1 MKRYFFVLVFI
12 LSAALAKSEA
22 PKQSRQVFV
31 SVNGSDSNS
40 GTLRAPY
47 KSLSKALSICQGLKG
62 LDTRILL
69 RDGTY
74 YLDKTILLNSHD
86 MKCRSLKMESYAQE
100 KVVISAGRKL
110 DLNWE
115 PFRDGIY
122 KAKVPAGI
130 TFERLY
136 INGGVQQMAR
146 YPNYDPKARVFN
158 GTASDAIDQKRVK
171 SWKNPVGGYVHALHA
186 GEWGSWDYLIT
197 GKDEN
202 GKLTLRG
209 GWQNNRP
216 SEMHKEYRFVENIM
230 EELDYPGEWYLD
242 KKNETLFYYPDRS
255 VDLKTAGVQVS
266 HLKNSIELKG
276 SLSQPVRNVELKG
289 LTFEHNE
296 RTFMDTK
303 EPLLRS
309 DWTIYRGGAVLFDGT
324 ANCKITDCSFTGL
337 GGNAIMLS
345 NYNLKDSITGCY
357 VAHIGASAICFV
369 GNKSAVRSPL
379 FNYNESL
386 TYDKI
391 DKIPGALNYD
401 YPQDCVV
408 ANNLFHHLGEIEK
421 QATGVEI
428 DISSSITVS
437 HNSIYHTPRAGIN
450 IGDGCWGGHVIAFN
464 DVFNTVQET
473 GDHGAF
479 NSWGRDRFW
488 NPDRRYMDSI
498 VKAHPELILL
508 DARKPVLIHNNRFR
522 CDHGWDIDLD
532 DGSSN
537 YHIYNNVCLN
547 GGLKLREGFFRIVEN
562 NIIINNSFHPHVW
575 FENSGDVFERNIVT
589 KNYFPI
595 QIKDWGKRI
604 DYNVFFNASDLH
616 LARNSGT
623 DKHSIAG
630 DVRFK
635 NADKGDY
642 TLMPNSPALAVGFK
656 NIPMNQFGVQKA
668 SLKKIALQPEI
679 SPLLRMSGA
688 ADGFAVVPFLGGEI
702 KSVNGLG
709 DRSVYGLPDE
719 RGVIIIRAGKNS
731 LLSQS
736 GLQDKDVIRAA
747 AGKEMVTVQD
757 LQEVVEL
764 QKRKSSVVIEIM
776 RNQKVKELV
785 LKLK

>member
-1 MKRYFFVLVFI
+1 MVRYFLVFVFI
-12 LSAALAKSEA
+12 LSAAWAKSEA
-22 PKQSRQVFV
+22 PKQLKEVFV
-31 SVNGSDSNS
+31 SVNGSDHNS
-40 GTLRAPY
+40 GTIQSPY
-47 KSLSKALSICQGLKG
+47 HSLFKALSVCQDFKG
-62 LDTRILL
+62 TDVRVLL
-69 RDGTY
+69 RSGTY
-74 YLDKTILLNSHD
+74 YLDKTILLNSKD
-86 MKCRSLKMESYAQE
+86 MKCRSLKVESYAQE

-110 DLNWE
+110 DLIWK

-122 KAKVPAGI
+122 QAKVPEGI
-130 TFERLY
+130 VFERLY
-136 INGGVQQMAR
+136 INGMVQQMAR

-158 GTASDAIDQKRVK
+158 GTASDAIDAKRVQG
-171 SWKNPVGGYVHALHA
+171 WKNPTGGYVHALHA

-202 GKLTLRG
+202 GKLSLEG

-216 SEMHKEYRFVENIM
+216 SEMHKQYRFVENIM

-242 KKNETLFYYPDRS
+242 RKSETLFYYPGGN
-255 VDLKTAGVQVS
+255 VNLKTALVQVS
-266 HLKNSIELKG
+266 NLKNSIELKG
-276 SLSQPVRNVELKG
+276 SLSQPVQNVELKG

-296 RTFMDTK
+296 RSFMDTK

-324 ANCKITDCSFTGL
+324 ANCKITNCSFTGL

-345 NYNLKDSITGCY
+345 NYNLRDSVTGCY
-357 VAHIGASAICFV
+357 VAHTGASAVCFV

-391 DKIPGALNYD
+391 DKTPGPLNQD

-408 ANNLFHHLGEIEK
+408 ENNLFHHLGEIEK

-437 HNSIYHTPRAGIN
+437 HNSIYNTPRAGIN

-488 NPDRRYMDSI
+488 NPDRGYMDSI
-498 VKAHPELILL
+498 VKVHPELILL
-508 DARKPVLIHNNRFR
+508 DARKPVLIHNNRLR

-547 GGLKLREGFFRIVEN
+547 GGLKLREGFYRVVQN

-595 QIKDWGKRI
+595 RIKDWGKRI
-604 DYNVFFNASDLH
+604 DYNVFFNAADLG
-616 LARNSGT
+616 LAQNSGT
-623 DKHSIAG
+623 DRHSVSG

-668 SLKKIALQPEI
+668 SLKKIALRPEI
-679 SPLLRMSGA
+679 SPLLQTSGS
-688 ADGFAVVPFLGGEI
+688 ADAFAVVPFLGGEI

-719 RGVIIIRAGKNS
+719 NGVIIIRAGKNS

-747 AGKEMVTVQD
+747 AGKDMITVQD
-757 LQEVVEL
+757 LQEIVES
-764 QKRKSSVVIEIM
+764 QKRKPSIAIEIM
-776 RNQKVKELV
+776 RNQKLKELI

>member
-1 MKRYFFVLVFI
+1 MVRYFLVLVFV
-12 LSAALAKSEA
+12 LSAIWAKAEV
-22 PKQSRQVFV
+22 PKQLKEVFV
-31 SVNGSDSNS
+31 SVNGSDQNS
-40 GTLRAPY
+40 GTIRSPY
-47 KSLSKALSICQGLKG
+47 NSLSKALSACQGLKG
-62 LDTRILL
+62 MDVRILL
-69 RDGTY
+69 RSGTY
-74 YLDKTILLNSHD
+74 YLDKTILLNSKD

-122 KAKVPAGI
+122 QTKVPAGMV
-130 TFERLY
+130 FERLY
-136 INGGVQQMAR
+136 INGIVQQMAR
-146 YPNYDPKARVFN
+146 YPNYDPKVRVFN
-158 GTASDAIDQKRVK
+158 GTASDAIDSKRVQG
-171 SWKNPVGGYVHALHA
+171 WKNPTGGYVHALHA

-202 GKLTLRG
+202 GKLSLEG

-216 SEMHKEYRFVENIM
+216 SEMHKQYRFVENIM

-242 KKNETLFYYPDRS
+242 RKNETLFYYPGGN
-255 VDLKTAGVQVS
+255 VNLKTVLVQVS

-296 RTFMDTK
+296 RSFMDTK

-324 ANCKITDCSFTGL
+324 TNCKITNCSFTGL
-337 GGNAIMLS
+337 GGNAIMFS
-345 NYNLKDSITGCY
+345 NYNLKDSVTGCY
-357 VAHIGASAICFV
+357 VAHIGASAVCFV

-391 DKIPGALNYD
+391 DKTPGPLNND

-408 ANNLFHHLGEIEK
+408 DNNLFHHLGEIEK

-437 HNSIYHTPRAGIN
+437 HNSIYNTPRAGIN

-488 NPDRRYMDSI
+488 NPDRGYMDSI
-498 VKAHPELILL
+498 VKVHPELILL
-508 DARKPVLIHNNRFR
+508 DARKPVLMHNNRFR

-547 GGLKLREGFFRIVEN
+547 GGLKLREGFYRVVQN

-595 QIKDWGKRI
+595 RIKDWGKSI
-604 DYNVFFNASDLH
+604 DYNVFFNAADLGQ
-616 LARNSGT
+616 AQNSGT
-623 DKHSIAG
+623 DRHSVSG

-642 TLMPNSPALAVGFK
+642 TLMSNSPALAVGFK

-668 SLKKIALQPEI
+668 SLKKIALRPEI
-679 SPLLRMSGA
+679 SPLLQTSGS

-719 RGVIIIRAGKNS
+719 KGVIIVRAGKNS

-736 GLQDKDVIRAA
+736 GLQDKDVIRAV

-757 LQEVVEL
+757 LQEVVES
-764 QKRKSSVVIEIM
+764 QKRKPSVAIEIM
-776 RNQKVKELV
+776 RNQKVRELV

>member
-1 MKRYFFVLVFI
+1 MLRYFLVFVFM
-12 LSAALAKSEA
+12 LSAAWARSEA
-22 PKQSRQVFV
+22 PKQLKEVFV
-31 SVNGSDSNS
+31 SVNGSDHNS
-40 GTLRAPY
+40 GTIQSPY
-47 KSLSKALSICQGLKG
+47 KSLSKTLFVCQGLKG
-62 LDTRILL
+62 MDVRILL
-69 RDGTY
+69 RSGTY
-74 YLDKTILLNSHD
+74 YLNKTILLNSKD
-86 MKCRSLKMESYAQE
+86 LKCRSLKMESYAQE

-110 DLNWE
+110 DLNWK

-122 KAKVPAGI
+122 QAKVPAGMV
-130 TFERLY
+130 FERLY
-136 INGGVQQMAR
+136 INGMVQQMAR

-158 GTASDAIDQKRVK
+158 GTAGDAVDAKRVQGWQDP
-171 SWKNPVGGYVHALHA
+171 SGGYVHALHA

-197 GKDEN
+197 AKDEN
-202 GKLTLRG
+202 GKLSLEG

-216 SEMHKEYRFVENIM
+216 SEMHKQYRFVENIM

-242 KKNETLFYYPDRS
+242 RKNEMLFYYP
-255 VDLKTAGVQVS
+255 VGNVNLKTASVEVS
-266 HLKNSIELKG
+266 NLKNSIELKG

-289 LTFEHNE
+289 LAFVHNE
-296 RTFMDTK
+296 RSFMDTK

-324 ANCKITDCSFTGL
+324 ANCKVTNCSFTGL

-345 NYNLKDSITGCY
+345 NYNLKDSVTGCY
-357 VAHIGASAICFV
+357 IAHIGASAVCFV

-391 DKIPGALNYD
+391 DKTPGPLNND

-408 ANNLFHHLGEIEK
+408 DNNLFHHLGEIEK

-437 HNSIYHTPRAGIN
+437 HNSIYNTPRAGIN

-488 NPDRRYMDSI
+488 NPDRGYMDSI
-498 VKAHPELILL
+498 VKVHPELILL

-547 GGLKLREGFFRIVEN
+547 GGLKLREGFYRVVQN

-595 QIKDWGKRI
+595 RIKDWGKRI
-604 DYNVFFNASDLH
+604 DYNVFFNAADLG
-616 LARNSGT
+616 LAQNSGT
-623 DKHSIAG
+623 DRHSVSG

-642 TLMPNSPALAVGFK
+642 TLIPNSPARAVGFK

-668 SLKKIALQPEI
+668 SLKKIALRPEI
-679 SPLLRMSGA
+679 SPLLRMPGS
-688 ADGFAVVPFLGGEI
+688 ADGFATVPFLGGEI

-719 RGVIIIRAGKNS
+719 KGVIIVRAGKNS
-731 LLSQS
+731 LLSLS

-757 LQEVVEL
+757 LQEVVES
-764 QKRKSSVVIEIM
+764 QKFKSSIAVEIM
-776 RNQKVKELV
+776 RNQKVRELV

>member
-1 MKRYFFVLVFI
+1 MMRYFLVLVFM
-12 LSAALAKSEA
+12 LSAAWAKSEA
-22 PKQSRQVFV
+22 PKQLKEVFV
-31 SVNGSDSNS
+31 SVNGSDHNS
-40 GTLRAPY
+40 GTIQSPY
-47 KSLSKALSICQGLKG
+47 KSLFKALSVCQDLKG
-62 LDTRILL
+62 MDVRVLL
-69 RDGTY
+69 RSGTY
-74 YLDKTILLNSHD
+74 YLDKTILLNSKD

-110 DLNWE
+110 DLIWK

-122 KAKVPAGI
+122 QAKVPAGI
-130 TFERLY
+130 VFERLY
-136 INGGVQQMAR
+136 INGMVQQMSR

-158 GTASDAIDQKRVK
+158 GTASDAIDPKRVQG
-171 SWKNPVGGYVHALHA
+171 WKNPTGGYVHALHA

-202 GKLTLRG
+202 GKLTLEG

-216 SEMHKEYRFVENIM
+216 SEMNKQHRFVENIM

-242 KKNETLFYYPDRS
+242 RKNETLFYYPGGN
-255 VDLKTAGVQVS
+255 VNLKTVLVQVS

-296 RTFMDTK
+296 RSFMDTK

-324 ANCKITDCSFTGL
+324 TNCKITNCSFTGL

-345 NYNLKDSITGCY
+345 NYNLKDSVTGCY
-357 VAHIGASAICFV
+357 VAHIGASAVCFV
-369 GNKSAVRSPL
+369 GNKSTVRSPL

-391 DKIPGALNYD
+391 DKTPGPLNHD

-408 ANNLFHHLGEIEK
+408 DNNLFHHLGEIEK

-437 HNSIYHTPRAGIN
+437 HNSIYNTPRAGIN

-488 NPDRRYMDSI
+488 NPDRGYMDSI
-498 VKAHPELILL
+498 VKVHPELILL

-547 GGLKLREGFFRIVEN
+547 GGLKLREGFYRVVEN

-595 QIKDWGKRI
+595 RIKDWGKRI
-604 DYNVFFNASDLH
+604 DYNVFFNAADLG

-623 DKHSIAG
+623 DRHSVSG

-642 TLMPNSPALAVGFK
+642 TLMPNSPALSVGFK
-656 NIPMNQFGVQKA
+656 NIPMNQFGVQKI

-679 SPLLRMSGA
+679 SPLQRMSGS

-719 RGVIIIRAGKNS
+719 KGVIIVRAGKNS

-736 GLQDKDVIRAA
+736 GLQEKDVIRTA
-747 AGKEMVTVQD
+747 AGKEMGTVND
-757 LQEVVEL
+757 LQEVVES
-764 QKRKSSVVIEIM
+764 QKRKPSITIEIM